1 MFRIGEGI
9 QRLFSA
15 LVIPVCSVAL
25 LSLILSIASKGAGGL
40 AAVTSKLGA
49 TGLFAYILNVGS
61 ALVGGEGDQLKEIIM
76 QHDQALIKASGV
88 FSIVLL
94 FVFVIAIYLID
105 RLIYYVGW
113 VFPFDFEFDCDAYG
127 EKHAD
132 SKRVGQLYRLLGS
145 VHFPFSDAYG
155 VVSTYLGA
163 KSPASYGLRER
174 PAMLA
179 RADLALDW
187 FYYAKGFAI
196 IILLILILT
205 FGHPLQGVFSRA
217 HLLWC
222 FVAALAGMAFCA
234 FRYSHSHRELVA
246 YDVEHFIWISCYSE
260 AERKSVELESDNTEF
275 LREGRPKS
283 PIDRL
288 MAPLMLRYDP
298 SGLSYLWQL
307 LSRRRLKLKRE

>member
-1 MFRIGEGI
+1 MMRLGEGI

-15 LVIPVCSVAL
+15 LAFPVCSVAL

-40 AAVTSKLGA
+40 ASVTSKLGA
-49 TGLFAYILNVGS
+49 TGLFAYILNVGA
-61 ALVGGEGDQLKEIIM
+61 ALINGGSDQFKDIVM

-88 FSIVLL
+88 FSIVVLL
-94 FVFVIAIYLID
+94 VFVIVIYLID
-105 RLIYYVGW
+105 RAIYYVGW

-127 EKHAD
+127 ERHAD

-163 KSPASYGLRER
+163 KTPGSYGLRER

-179 RADLALDW
+179 RADLALEW

-196 IILLILILT
+196 IILLILIAT
-205 FGHPLQGVFSRA
+205 FAHPLQGIFSRA

-234 FRYSHSHRELVA
+234 FRYSHSYRESVT

-260 AERKSVELESDNTEF
+260 AERKSVELETDDTEF
-275 LREGRPKS
+275 LRVDRPKS

-307 LSRRRLKLKRE
+307 VVRRKLRLKRE

>member
-1 MFRIGEGI
+1 MIRIGEGI

-25 LSLILSIASKGAGGL
+25 LSLILSIASNGAGGL
-40 AAVTSKLGA
+40 ASVTSKLGA

-61 ALVGGEGDQLKEIIM
+61 ALVGGESDQLKDIIM

-88 FSIVLL
+88 FSIVVL
-94 FVFVIAIYLID
+94 FVFVVAIYLID
-105 RLIYYVGW
+105 RTIYYVGW

-132 SKRVGQLYRLLGS
+132 SRRLGQLYRLLGS

-155 VVSTYLGA
+155 VVSTYLGE
-163 KSPASYGLRER
+163 KTPGSYGLRER
-174 PAMLA
+174 PGMLA

-205 FGHPLQGVFSRA
+205 FGHPVQGVFSRT

-222 FVAALAGMAFCA
+222 LVGALAGMAFCA
-234 FRYSHSHRELVA
+234 FRYSHSYRELVA

-275 LREGRPKS
+275 LREGRPKGL
-283 PIDRL
+283 IDRL

-307 LSRRRLKLKRE
+307 LFRRKLKLKRE